1 MECMKEALR
10 QTAIVGISCLI
21 TLIIWVGV
29 RVLMARVNLQ
39 FSTLVNYLL
48 VILLYT
54 AIRLGIKNVWQ
65 TKSI

>member
-1 MECMKEALR
+1 MKSMKEALR

-29 RVLMARVNLQ
+29 RVLMARVKLQ
-39 FSTLVNYLL
+39 FSTLANYLL

-54 AIRLGIKNVWQ
+54 AIRLGIKNVWPA
-65 TKSI
+65 KRA